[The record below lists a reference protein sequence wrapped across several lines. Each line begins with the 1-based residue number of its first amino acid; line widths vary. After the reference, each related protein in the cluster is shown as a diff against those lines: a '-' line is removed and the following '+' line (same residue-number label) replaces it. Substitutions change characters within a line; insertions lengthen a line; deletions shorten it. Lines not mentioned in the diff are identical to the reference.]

1 MRVRYFFTGKP
12 GVGKTTI
19 AEKLSLLVPSVK
31 ISTDSLCSTL
41 LGSLEVYQ
49 LLITGHEITE
59 DMILEA
65 FDSQVKGD
73 ESAFKGYIL
82 DGIPIHSSDAS
93 IRKVRE
99 ILETGQDKYINVMV
113 HLSIED
119 EVLVRRR
126 AAQWLDPKSK
136 YMIGAFTRGNV

>member
-31 ISTDSLCSTL
+31 ISTDSLSSSL
-41 LGSLEVYQ
+41 LDSLEMYQ
-49 LLITGHEITE
+49 LLCSGHEITQ
-59 DMILEA
+59 DMMLEA
-65 FDSQVKGD
+65 IDSQVKGE

-82 DGIPIHSSDAS
+82 DGIPIHSSEAS

-99 ILETGQDKYINVMV
+99 ILQSGQDEYINVMI

-126 AAQWLDPKSK
+126 AGQWLDPKSK
-136 YMIGAFTRGNV
+136 YMIIHE